1 MGSEKSP
8 VLDGVILC
16 SHWSDAAETSGF
28 AGGRRCVSK
37 I

>member
-1 MGSEKSP
+1 MIAFPGLKFIACPDYERCYRG
-8 VLDGVILC
+8 LDL
-16 SHWSDAAETSGF
+16 SGF